1 MGAGHRWARYSVPPN
16 TSHGYDSVVM
26 EFLARA
32 SERGGWE
39 PGIGDPTFFG
49 WLAVVGYFAA
59 AYLAYR
65 AGRMER
71 KLAPRGGEMAFG
83 WNRLAREATESLR
96 RALRG
101 EFRGS
106 KIEDRGSM
114 LLPTF
119 WFALCGVL
127 VFLGINKQLD
137 LQSCFTQVGRD
148 MAKNEGWYENR
159 RIVQGIFVVV
169 MVLLGVM
176 TVAAAYWYIHAAWR
190 RYRIAFFGIIFLV
203 TFVII
208 RAASFHHIDVLIKSG
223 LAGFQFNHILELGGI
238 ILVGYAA
245 WSATRQL
252 PRQPL
257 KAFEKT
263 VRIR

>member
-1 MGAGHRWARYSVPPN
+1 
-16 TSHGYDSVVM
+16 
-26 EFLARA
+26 
-32 SERGGWE
+32 
-39 PGIGDPTFFG
+39 
-49 WLAVVGYFAA
+49 
-59 AYLAYR
+59 
-65 AGRMER
+65 
-71 KLAPRGGEMAFG
+71 
-83 WNRLAREATESLR
+83 
-96 RALRG
+96 
-101 EFRGS
+101 
-106 KIEDRGSM
+106 M

>member
-1 MGAGHRWARYSVPPN
+1 MRVR
-16 TSHGYDSVVM
+16 GYDLAVIHL
-26 EFLARA
+26 LARA

-59 AYLAYR
+59 AYLSYR

-71 KLAPRGGEMAFG
+71 GLQPRGSEMAFG
-83 WNRLAREATESLR
+83 WSRVAREAMEKI
-96 RALRG
+96 RATVKEPGRIFKMDYAAG
-101 EFRGS
+101 GS
-106 KIEDRGSM
+106 EI

-148 MAKNEGWYENR
+148 MAKSEGWYENR
-159 RIVQGIFVVV
+159 RVVQVIFVLG
-169 MVLLGVM
+169 MALLGVI
-176 TVAAAYWYIHAAWR
+176 TIAAAYWYIHSAWR
-190 RYRIAFFGIIFLV
+190 RYRFAFFGIVFLV

-208 RAASFHHIDVLIKSG
+208 RAASCHHIDIFLRSG
-223 LAGFQFNHILELGGI
+223 LGSFQFNHILELGGI
-238 ILVGYAA
+238 IFIGYAA

-252 PRQPL
+252 PREPL